1 MKIMLQK
8 VFKILKFMY
17 LLQRVRKRNKRKK
30 FKNLELWYMED
41 KKINWSKDT
50 RYV

>member
-1 MKIMLQK
+1 MLQK
-8 VFKILKFMY
+8 VFKMLKFIY
-17 LLQRVRKRNKRKK
+17 LFQRVRKRNKPQ
-30 FKNLELWYMED
+30 NLKISNCGTWKIK